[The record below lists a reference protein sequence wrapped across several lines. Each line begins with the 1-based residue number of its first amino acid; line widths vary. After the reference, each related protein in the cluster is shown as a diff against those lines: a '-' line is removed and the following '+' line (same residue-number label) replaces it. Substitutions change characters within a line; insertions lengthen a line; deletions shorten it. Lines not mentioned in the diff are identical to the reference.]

1 MLNEHTLDQLRSL
14 RLDGMI
20 RAIEE
25 QARSTAATALSFEER
40 LSLIVQR
47 EITWRDDRRLQRLLK
62 AAKLKVSE
70 ACVEDIDWRASRG
83 LDRVMVAALAGG
95 DWVRHGQ
102 NLLITGATGC
112 GKTWLACALAHQA
125 ARCGFTVLYTRA
137 ARLFDEL
144 QVAHGDGSFARR
156 LAQLARLD
164 LLLIDDFAIS
174 PIDAGQRN
182 DLLELLDDRV
192 GSRSTLITSQL
203 PVKAWHTYLDD
214 PTLADAILDRVVHS
228 SHKIE
233 LKGRSLREQ
242 TANP

>member
-47 EITWRDDRRLQRLLK
+47 EITWCDDRRLQRLLK